1 MIDECNFCGREIE
14 SDGTDE
20 GRYKMLIFHVWIHH
34 YEKGMGRTLKEVL
47 EFGPLGEEE

>member
-1 MIDECNFCGREIE
+1 MIDECNFCEREIE

-20 GRYKMLIFHVWIHH
+20 GRYKMLVLHVWLYH

-47 EFGPLGEEE
+47 EFGPLEEEE